1 MKMERRKAG
10 VQVGMALALGLALRL
25 LFVVHTPRI
34 AGDTLIYGDIAKNWM
49 QHSVYGF
56 SQTASGP
63 VPTLIRLPGYP
74 LFLAL
79 CFAIFGADHYRAV
92 MVVQCL
98 IDLVTCL
105 LVADLA
111 RRLFG
116 QRAGLVVL
124 WLAALCPFT
133 ANYVAAPLT
142 ETLSLLC
149 IALAFWGMERW
160 RAAGLGWNRWLWTIA
175 AALAYAVLLRPEQGL
190 LAAAVVPGMLWM
202 ELRDRKTELAGAVA
216 PVLVAAVCVVLPLV
230 PWTARNWR
238 TFHVFEPLAPRYATD
253 PGEIVPRGFQ
263 RWYKSW
269 GIDFVSTENVYW
281 NWDSAT
287 IDVAD
292 IPTRAFDNEEQYRQT
307 AALLSKY
314 NVETT
319 ATPELDAAF
328 DALAKE
334 RIADDPLR
342 YYVALPLARLANML
356 LRPRTEMMEIDLEW
370 WRWKHPA
377 KTIFAGAYALLN
389 FAYLALGAF
398 GLWRWRREGWDA
410 PLAWAMVAFV
420 VLRCAMLL
428 TLDNSEP
435 RYTLE
440 FFPLLL
446 VWSGALFAGTASR
459 ATRKDPLEQCRG

>member
-1 MKMERRKAG
+1 M
-10 VQVGMALALGLALRL
+10 ALGLALRL

-49 QHSVYGF
+49 QHGVYGF

-98 IDLVTCL
+98 IDLATCL

-149 IALAFWGMERW
+149 IAMAFWGTERW
-160 RAAGLGWNRWLWTIA
+160 RAAGLGWNRWLWTVA

-190 LAAAVVPGMLWM
+190 LAAAVVPGMFWM
-202 ELRDRKTELAGAVA
+202 ELRGRKTELAGAVV

-253 PGEIVPRGFQ
+253 PGEIIPRGFQ

-287 IDVAD
+287 IDIAD
-292 IPTRAFDNEEQYRQT
+292 IPTRAFDNEEQYTRT
-307 AALLSKY
+307 AALISKY

-328 DALAKE
+328 DVLAKE

-342 YYVALPLARLANML
+342 YYVALPMGRLANML
-356 LRPRTEMMEIDLEW
+356 LRPRTEMMEVDLEW
-370 WRWKHPA
+370 WKWKHPG
-377 KTIFAGAYALLN
+377 KTIFAGVYALLN
-389 FAYLALGAF
+389 FAYLALGVF

-410 PLAWAMVAFV
+410 PLAWATMAFV
-420 VLRCAMLL
+420 VMRCAMLL
-428 TLDNSEP
+428 TLDNSEQ

-440 FFPLLL
+440 FFPVLL
-446 VWSGALFAGTASR
+446 VWAGALFSATASR
-459 ATRKDPLEQCRG
+459 VTRHDPLA